1 MTEHSSASP
10 LATAKAAPGTS
21 TSPGAP
27 TGSPTGFPTGFIDA
41 GEPPA
46 PFSILDYEG
55 NIRPEVDPQ
64 LVPRLSDADCLRLYR
79 ELLKV
84 RLVDERFLKLQRQ
97 GRLGFYM
104 QSIGEEAT
112 HLGVAFAL
120 RNSDWVY
127 PSYREPGVAF
137 YRGYTL
143 RDFTNQLFGNAEDPV
158 KGRQMPVHHTFRAGN
173 FVSISSP
180 VGTQIPQAVGTARAA
195 QIMKRD
201 DVVAVYFGEGT
212 ASPGDFH
219 VGLNFAGV
227 WKAPVLFICRNNGW
241 AISTPSSQQTAA
253 RSVAHKALGYGF
265 PGVRVD
271 GNDLLAM
278 IAVTQLSAA
287 RGRAGEGPTL
297 IEAVTYRRAA
307 HSSSDDPSVY
317 KTPKDL
323 EETRE
328 WEKRDPLQRFQ
339 RYMQKRGVI
348 TDPETDPITAQYR
361 EELGTEIQ
369 AALAHAESM
378 GPPPLI
384 SLIEDVYAQPTPQ
397 LREQLAELLALPR
410 QKLGHP

>member
-1 MTEHSSASP
+1 MNEHHQ
-10 LATAKAAPGTS
+10 AAPAAVP
-21 TSPGAP
+21 PGAP
-27 TGSPTGFPTGFIDA
+27 ASNGFIEA
-41 GEPPA
+41 GDPPA

-55 NIRPEVDPQ
+55 NIRSDVDPQ
-64 LVPRLSDADCLRLYR
+64 IVPRLTDAECLRLFR

-104 QSIGEEAT
+104 QSVGEEAT
-112 HLGVAFAL
+112 HIGVAYAL
-120 RNSDWVY
+120 RDSDWVY

-137 YRGYTL
+137 YRGYSL
-143 RDFTNQLFGNAEDPV
+143 RDFSNQLFGNAEDPV
-158 KGRQMPVHHTFRAGN
+158 RGRQMPVHHTFRAGN

-195 QIMKRD
+195 QLSKHD
-201 DVVAVYFGEGT
+201 TVVAVYFGEGT

-227 WKAPVLFICRNNGW
+227 WKAPVIFICRNNGW
-241 AISTPSSQQTAA
+241 AISTPSSMQTAA
-253 RSVAHKALGYGF
+253 KSVAHKALGYGF

-271 GNDLLAM
+271 GNDMLAM
-278 IAVTQLSAA
+278 IAATQQAAA
-287 RGRAGEGPTL
+287 RGRAGQGPTL

-317 KTPKDL
+317 KKQKDL
-323 EETRE
+323 DETKE
-328 WEKRDPLQRFQ
+328 WERRCPLHRFQ
-339 RYMQKRGVI
+339 RYLQKRGVLS
-348 TDPETDPITAQYR
+348 TGETDPIETQYR
-361 EELGTEIQ
+361 EELGAEIQ
-369 AALAHAESM
+369 EALAHAESL

-410 QKLGHP
+410 QKLGHG